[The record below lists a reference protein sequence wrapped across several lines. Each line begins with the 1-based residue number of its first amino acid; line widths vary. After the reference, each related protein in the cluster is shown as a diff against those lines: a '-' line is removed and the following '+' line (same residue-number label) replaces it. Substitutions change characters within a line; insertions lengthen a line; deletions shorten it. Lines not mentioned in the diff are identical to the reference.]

1 MRSPWPLDFVRPAP
15 GVGHLE
21 MSGKH
26 EFLCSIYE
34 HCFMMVMMMMMMMM
48 MMAVVVMM
56 VMLLMIMMTL
66 AVIIVNTM
74 IYIVHMNESY

>member
-34 HCFMMVMMMMMMMM
+34 HCFMMMMMMMM